1 MQLVKIHAQKYAKY
15 ELNSA
20 KKKAQQHQELIASSC
35 PTQLLARGSEQYPRR
50 YLLWNPFIYCNP

>member
-1 MQLVKIHAQKYAKY
+1 MLRNMQNMSSVAQ
-15 ELNSA
+15 

-35 PTQLLARGSEQYPRR
+35 PTQLLAHGSEQYPRR